1 MLRVIPREVNKDTQ
15 TKKMTNAE
23 SESYIDPMPRE
34 RRIQDIES
42 RIASLEAML
51 QKPNLDENRKGK
63 VLELIEDEKKKL
75 EWYKNN

>member
-1 MLRVIPREVNKDTQ
+1 
-15 TKKMTNAE
+15 MTNAE